1 MVSCPR
7 CAQQVDETT
16 RTTCPHCFTP
26 LSATGAPP
34 TGQPPPGPPASGMP
48 GQPPPP
54 QSYAP
59 QLNRSAG
66 TRVSLTGEVIED
78 NASAPP
84 PSYVGGG
91 APVRPPVGVAPR
103 PGPPA
108 ASRAAYGASR
118 TEAPAKSGGGKAVG
132 ILLGLLI
139 VGGLGTAGWFFL
151 MPHTNPKE
159 VVQKF
164 DTAVAAQ
171 AWKAAYPLVELSSDM
186 KTKCP
191 DASAFAGYMT
201 SEVDKMRAVP
211 MANAIVDAAL
221 KSYQTAKVGEPTIDG
236 DSAKV
241 PVSLRLSISGMGTT
255 IERPVDMNVPLRK
268 VGGTW
273 KIDGIKNAVP
283 GGIGG

>member
-26 LSATGAPP
+26 LSSSGAPP
-34 TGQPPPGPPASGMP
+34 VGQAPPGQPTSGMP

-91 APVRPPVGVAPR
+91 APVRPPVGVAAR
-103 PGPPA
+103 PAGSA
-108 ASRAAYGASR
+108 ASRAAYSPSR
-118 TEAPAKSGGGKAVG
+118 SESPTKSGGSKVIG
-132 ILLGLLI
+132 IIFGLL
-139 VGGLGTAGWFFL
+139 VLAGLGAGGWFFL
-151 MPHTNPKE
+151 MPHSNPKE

-164 DTAVAAQ
+164 DAAFAAQ
-171 AWKAAYPLVELSSDM
+171 DWKAAYPLVELSSDM

-191 DASAFAGYMT
+191 DAAAFATYMGGQ
-201 SEVDKMRAVP
+201 VDKLRSVP
-211 MANAIVDAAL
+211 MTNAIVDAAI
-221 KSYQTAKVGEPTIDG
+221 KGYQNAQVGEPTIDG

-241 PVSLRLSISGMGTT
+241 PLALKLSISGLGTQ
-255 IERPVDMNVPLRK
+255 IERPVDLSVPLK
-268 VGGTW
+268 KIGGTW
-273 KIDGIKNAVP
+273 KIDGIQNAIP
-283 GGIGG
+283 GGFGG